1 MSRRL
6 PVPPVAP
13 WGAHVVRA
21 CIPAAL
27 ALSLSACVPRDADPP
42 ARDEAAVAEAPDV
55 GVEEA
60 VWSPDG
66 RRLAVTWTEGG
77 RTRLVGLF
85 GPADG
90 TPPEVGTGLPLAD
103 GEAGWASWAPDGL
116 WIAYAAGPGGAR
128 DIHRARPDGTGA
140 QALTDSESDD
150 YDPAYSP
157 DGRTLAFV
165 SDRDGGVAKLFVMPA
180 GGGEARLATELPG
193 PVRRPVWAPDGRRL
207 AVEVQEEL
215 DKVIYFVAAEGGNWG
230 RFMPGAQPS
239 WSPDGDRVLFVE
251 RDSLFWRP
259 EDGSGRRFLSADA
272 FAPRVS
278 PDGAWLAF
286 VRREGAS
293 QALFLMRL
301 ETMSVTRITPP

>member
-1 MSRRL
+1 MPRRL
-6 PVPPVAP
+6 PVPPSGPWRAP
-13 WGAHVVRA
+13 GCGV

-27 ALSLSACVPRDADPP
+27 LLSMAACAPPDADPP
-42 ARDEAAVAEAPDV
+42 GADAVAVAPEA

-66 RRLAVTWTEGG
+66 RRLAVTWTQGG
-77 RTRLVGLF
+77 RARLVGLF

-90 TPPEVGTGLPLAD
+90 QPPAEGTGLPLAD

-116 WIAYAAGPGGAR
+116 WIAFAAGEAGAR
-128 DIHRARPDGTGA
+128 DVHRARPDGTGA
-140 QALTDSESDD
+140 ENLTASGSDD

-165 SDRDGGVAKLFVMPA
+165 SDRDGGVAKLFLMRA
-180 GGGEARLATELPG
+180 GGGEPRLAAELPG

-207 AVEVQEEL
+207 AVEVAEEL
-215 DKVIYFVAAEGGNWG
+215 EPAIYFVAPEGANWG

-239 WSPDGDRVLFVE
+239 WSPDGERVLFVE
-251 RDSLFWRP
+251 RDTLFWRP
-259 EDGSGRRFLSADA
+259 AEGGSRRFLAAGAS
-272 FAPRVS
+272 APRVS

-293 QALFLMRL
+293 RALFLMDL
-301 ETMSVTRITPP
+301 KTSTVTRITPP